1 MADTPHTPYKP
12 IYDYARKDSLPS
24 GNTDKVIRG
33 SELSEEF
40 KAISRDL
47 VRADAR
53 GRLFASVTFNPN
65 PDVELWD
72 NTENTDLGTMVS
84 SFGVEKVEWISQEQ
98 NGQDLW
104 KFAKVTFTNRLPA
117 VENPTEP
124 GEGEFTN
131 GDVNGRANVQVT
143 AWATRNAE
151 TAFVFGT
158 VCDLERDFVVIG
170 FYCPGYPEGV
180 QPVVWPVAF
189 SLAVFE
195 DSVPE

>member
-1 MADTPHTPYKP
+1 MADTPYTPYKP
-12 IYDYARKDSLPS
+12 IYDYAAKDSLPS
-24 GNTDKVIRG
+24 GNTNKVIRG
-33 SELSEEF
+33 SELSQEF
-40 KAISRDL
+40 NAISDGL
-47 VRADAR
+47 IRADAR

-65 PDVELWD
+65 PDVELWPTD
-72 NTENTDLGTMVS
+72 NETNYGTMVS

-104 KFAKVTFTNRLPA
+104 KFAKVTFTNTLPA

-143 AWATRNAE
+143 AWATRTGN
-151 TAFVFGT
+151 TAFVFPT
-158 VCDLERDFVVIG
+158 VVDLERNFVVIG
-170 FYCPGYPEGV
+170 FNCPGYPEGV
-180 QPVVWPVAF
+180 LKVVWPVAF